1 MSKPSLVLG
10 RCAGREPSGRLCR
23 RATDPA
29 WVLCE
34 YHQQLLLQVSNAG
47 DAHAAEDLAGEIAY
61 LRWSIRVIAT
71 FGEERLLTRALDAIA
86 RTITARQRLGATAG
100 SLDTLLAAVAADI
113 ARQADSTE
121 QEEP

>member
-1 MSKPSLVLG
+1 MSERALVLG

-34 YHQQLLLQVSNAG
+34 HHQYLLLQASNAG
-47 DAHAAEDLAGEIAY
+47 DARAAEDFAGEIAY

-71 FGEERLLTRALDAIA
+71 FGEERLLARALDAIA

-100 SLDTLLAAVAADI
+100 GLDALLAAVAADI
-113 ARQADSTE
+113 TRPTDIAK
-121 QEEP
+121 QEES